1 MPVSSLFQLCKT
13 SLSSGTGLPPTTLT
27 AKDLEGRDKAEAKE
41 CMEKTERCGGRRGRD
56 KVKYTHKGR
65 VGGGPAWI
73 LWMLW
78 HPVFVEICVPFL
90 GLSGVLHNQAMIC

>member
-1 MPVSSLFQLCKT
+1 MPVSSLFQIYKT
-13 SLSSGTGLPPTTLT
+13 SLSSGTGLPPTE
-27 AKDLEGRDKAEAKE
+27 KHLEGRDKAEAKE
-41 CMEKTERCGGRRGRD
+41 CTEKIERYGGRRGRD

-90 GLSGVLHNQAMIC
+90 GLSGVLHNHAIIC